1 MLLLIKNN
9 TCNKIPLQNNKK
21 KYALMHVKPLHN
33 KTFSKFATKQRKF
46 QSRYI
51 YRHINIYNKIKT
63 LIYLY
68 MYI

>member
-9 TCNKIPLQNNKK
+9 TCNKILLQNNKNK
-21 KYALMHVKPLHN
+21 LALMHVKPLYN

-46 QSRYI
+46 QGRYI
-51 YRHINIYNKIKT
+51 YRHINIYNKIKSP
-63 LIYLY
+63 IYLY

>member
-1 MLLLIKNN
+1 
-9 TCNKIPLQNNKK
+9 
-21 KYALMHVKPLHN
+21 MHVKPLYN
-33 KTFSKFATKQRKF
+33 KTFKKFATKQRKF
-46 QSRYI
+46 QGRYI